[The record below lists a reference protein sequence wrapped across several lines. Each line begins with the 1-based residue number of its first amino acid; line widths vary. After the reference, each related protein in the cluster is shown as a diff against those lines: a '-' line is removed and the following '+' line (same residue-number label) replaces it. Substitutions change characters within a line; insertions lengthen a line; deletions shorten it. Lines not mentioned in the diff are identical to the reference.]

1 MSNYIVS
8 YQKVIDQ
15 NTTQQLSLPDNAVE
29 LITSDGVT
37 YVSIPSEV
45 SIDDVEGYDALG
57 AKVVEVDGD
66 LQQLFAQ
73 SSHVQL
79 INKRVKDKIV
89 ERYSITDEIE
99 LLRNA
104 PSAEFDEY
112 HAYAEQCRQWGY
124 EQKLKLGVIN
134 VTK

>member
-1 MSNYIVS
+1 MSKIVA
-8 YQKVIDQ
+8 YKKIVTPQ
-15 NTTQQLSLPDNAVE
+15 TTKQINDEQAVE
-29 LITSDGVT
+29 LLTVDDTT
-37 YVSIPSEV
+37 YLSVP
-45 SIDDVEGYDALG
+45 DDFDLSQVDKELG
-57 AKVVEVDGD
+57 AKFVDVND
-66 LQQLFAQ
+66 DMQKLFAQ

-79 INKRVKDKIV
+79 INKRVKDKIA

-104 PSAEFDEY
+104 PSEEFDEY
-112 HAYAEQCRQWGY
+112 HTYAEQCRQWGY

>member
-1 MSNYIVS
+1 MSNYIIS

-29 LITSDGVT
+29 LITYDGVT

-57 AKVVEVDGD
+57 AKVVEVDGG

-79 INKRVKDKIV
+79 INKRVKAKIA

-104 PSAEFDEY
+104 PSDEFDVY

-124 EQKLKLGVIN
+124 EQKLELGVIN

>member
-1 MSNYIVS
+1 MSKIVA
-8 YQKVIDQ
+8 YKKIITPQ
-15 NTTQQLSLPDNAVE
+15 TTKQINDEQVVE
-29 LITSDGVT
+29 LLTVDDTT
-37 YVSIPSEV
+37 YLSVPDDFDLTKVDKELDAKFV
-45 SIDDVEGYDALG
+45 DIDEDMQKL
-57 AKVVEVDGD
+57 
-66 LQQLFAQ
+66 LSQ

-79 INKRVKDKIV
+79 INKRVKYKIA